1 MKISIWI
8 VEVGIGVEDI
18 DSTFNWESNTVPLV
32 GDSITYEIKGKGQ
45 YLPVDGVVV
54 ERTFYAGED
63 LVSLDVSI
71 SEKDAERISSCL
83 DETLGEVEN
92 E

>member
-1 MKISIWI
+1 MKIELWI
-8 VEVGIGVEDI
+8 VEVRISLSDI
-18 DSTFNWESNTVPLV
+18 DDTFSWESDYIPNV
-32 GDSITYEIKGKGQ
+32 GDSITYEIVGKGQ

-71 SEKDAERISSCL
+71 SEKDAERISNYL
-83 DETLGEVEN
+83 DVTLGEVDE
-92 E
+92 